1 MLVRRPLAILDMSD
15 GADEVPARLDLIEVG
30 MFKCRDETMWID
42 QLHDV
47 LEACLRGS
55 HAGLL
60 SVPGIPDVAPLPVH
74 YQSRQL
80 AVTCL
85 IPRWS
90 DLAEALHH
98 QPIALLIIPAAPD
111 PERWLQYQ
119 GRSRLVSAAA
129 WGSMLPGGLSR
140 KRSRRR
146 SMPRC

>member
-1 MLVRRPLAILDMSD
+1 
-15 GADEVPARLDLIEVG
+15 

-90 DLAEALHH
+90 DLAQALHR
-98 QPIALLIIPAAPD
+98 QPTVLLLIPASPD

-119 GRSRLVSAAA
+119 GQSRLVSAAA
-129 WGSMLPGGLSR
+129 WVSMLPGGLTPHQANER
-140 KRSRRR
+140 FLVVALTPQRLDLFDEQRGWGARETLDFAR
-146 SMPRC
+146 T